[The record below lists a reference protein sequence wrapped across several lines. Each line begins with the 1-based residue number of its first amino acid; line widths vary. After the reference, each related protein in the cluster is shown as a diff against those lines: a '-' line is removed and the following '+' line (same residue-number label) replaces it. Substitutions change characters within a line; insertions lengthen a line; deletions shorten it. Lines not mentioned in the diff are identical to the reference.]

1 MLFLYFFIA
10 LIVSAAAAVLVYRA
24 DKKRG
29 VPKPL
34 VTSLLRALV
43 IFLTLILIISPKI
56 KKRNVEEQKPI
67 VLLLQ
72 DNSSSIKKALGNDAV
87 NYQKKLLELQNKI
100 AESYR
105 LVSYNLD
112 GPYPKDSVQRYTAGS
127 TNLTK
132 AISEATEL
140 YSQQNL
146 SAIILASDGWYN
158 EGNNPLYAEIPL
170 NGALY
175 SIAIG
180 DTAIPQDIR
189 IAKLYANKSTSLN
202 SQWEVRAD
210 IVATRCNGV
219 QQNVVLCNAEG
230 NIVATAPISINSNQ
244 FDASVVF
251 SVKANKVGLQQLSVR
266 TPKIAQELNI
276 ANNTASIFVEVLEEK
291 KKVLLLAA
299 AAHPDIKAISDAL
312 KGLDQY
318 ELTIKMANELPNKLQ
333 EYAAIILHQI
343 PSNSNTISAANFK
356 NKNLWL
362 ITGLQNNY
370 FEVNQL
376 QKAVS
381 FGLGIATR
389 SVEPVFNTSFSSFSL
404 PNNIAAI
411 SDILP
416 PLSVSASD
424 FNANAN
430 SQVLFNDKN
439 GKALWAMLSGQHNS
453 AVLCGEG
460 LWRWR
465 LYEYKNK
472 KQHLVVDEC
481 IRQTLNFL
489 MANNNAK
496 PFRTELA
503 KYIWNNPEHVSINA
517 FLYNANNEQINKPEA
532 NLVVKDSNGRSM
544 NFSFERN
551 GNAYRLDLGALAPG
565 TYNYV
570 ATTIYEGKNL
580 SDQGKFM
587 VSTSTLEDQENGCNY
602 PLMYALAAKNKGACF
617 NTQNMLSVY
626 DSIAR
631 NQGIKPLLNEQIE
644 QTDLIDWKWLFAII
658 LFMAMAEWLLRKYW
672 MAM

>member
-29 VPKPL
+29 VPIPL
-34 VTSLLRALV
+34 VTALLRAMV

-105 LVSYNLD
+105 LVSYNLY
-112 GPYPKDSVQRYTAGS
+112 GPYPKDSVQGYTAGS

-251 SVKANKVGLQQLSVR
+251 SVKASKVGLQQFSVS
-266 TPKIAQELNI
+266 TQKIGTEVNI
-276 ANNTASIFVEVLEEK
+276 ANNTANIFVDVIEEK
-291 KKVLLLAA
+291 KKILLLAA
-299 AAHPDIKAISDAL
+299 AAHPDIKAISYAL

-318 ELTIKMANELPNKLQ
+318 ELTIKMANESPNNLQ

-343 PSNSNTISAANFK
+343 PCNSNTISAANFK

-465 LYEYKNK
+465 LYEYKNT

-489 MANNNAK
+489 TANNNAK

-658 LFMAMAEWLLRKYW
+658 LFMVTAEWLVRKYW

>member
-34 VTSLLRALV
+34 VTALLRAMV
-43 IFLTLILIISPKI
+43 IFLTLVLIISPKI

-72 DNSSSIKKALGNDAV
+72 DNSSSIKKALGNNAV
-87 NYQKKLLELQNKI
+87 TYQKKLLELQNKI

-112 GPYPKDSVQRYTAGS
+112 GPYPKDSVHRYTAGS

-251 SVKANKVGLQQLSVR
+251 SVKASKVGLQQFSVR

-318 ELTIKMANELPNKLQ
+318 ELTIKMANELPNNLQ

-465 LYEYKNK
+465 LYEYKNT

-489 MANNNAK
+489 TANNNAK

-602 PLMYALAAKNKGACF
+602 PLMYALAAKNKGSCF

-658 LFMAMAEWLLRKYW
+658 LFMVTAEWLLRKYW

>member
-29 VPKPL
+29 VPIPL
-34 VTSLLRALV
+34 VTALLRAMV

-72 DNSSSIKKALGNDAV
+72 DNSSSIKKALGNNALT
-87 NYQKKLLELQNKI
+87 YQKKLLELQNKI

-112 GPYPKDSVQRYTAGS
+112 GPYPKDSVQGYTAGS

-251 SVKANKVGLQQLSVR
+251 SVKANKVGLQQFSVR

-343 PSNSNTISAANFK
+343 PSNSNTISAAIFK

-362 ITGLQNNY
+362 ITGFQNNY

-465 LYEYKNK
+465 LYEYKNT

-489 MANNNAK
+489 TANNNAK
-496 PFRTELA
+496 PFRTELP

-587 VSTSTLEDQENGCNY
+587 VSTTTLEDQENGCNY

-658 LFMAMAEWLLRKYW
+658 LFMVTAEWLLRKYW

>member
-10 LIVSAAAAVLVYRA
+10 LIVSAGAAVLVYRA

-34 VTSLLRALV
+34 VTALLRAMV
-43 IFLTLILIISPKI
+43 IFLTLVLIISPKI

-72 DNSSSIKKALGNDAV
+72 DNSSSIKKALGNNAV
-87 NYQKKLLELQNKI
+87 TYQKKLLELQNKI

-112 GPYPKDSVQRYTAGS
+112 GPYPKDSVHRYTAGS

-251 SVKANKVGLQQLSVR
+251 SVKASKVGLQQFSVR

-318 ELTIKMANELPNKLQ
+318 ELTIKMANELPNNLQ

-343 PSNSNTISAANFK
+343 PSNSNTISAAIFK

-362 ITGLQNNY
+362 ITGFQNNY

-465 LYEYKNK
+465 LYEYKNT

-489 MANNNAK
+489 TANNNAK

-532 NLVVKDSNGRSM
+532 NLIVKDSNGRSM

-658 LFMAMAEWLLRKYW
+658 LFMVTAEWLLRKYW

>member
-10 LIVSAAAAVLVYRA
+10 LIVSAAAAWIVYRA

-34 VTSLLRALV
+34 VTALLRALV

-56 KKRNVEEQKPI
+56 KKRTVEEQKPI

-72 DNSSSIKKALGNDAV
+72 DNSSSIKKALGNDAG
-87 NYQKKLLELQNKI
+87 NYQKKLLELQNKL

-112 GPYPKDSVQRYTAGS
+112 GPYSKDSLPRYTGAS

-170 NGALY
+170 NGSLY

-180 DTAIPQDIR
+180 DTAITQDIR

-219 QQNVVLCNAEG
+219 QQNVVLYNTEG
-230 NIVATAPISINSNQ
+230 NIVATAPISINSNK

-251 SVKANKVGLQQLSVR
+251 SVKASKVGLQQFSVS
-266 TPKIAQELNI
+266 TQKIGTEVNI
-276 ANNTASIFVEVLEEK
+276 ANNTANIFVEVLEEK
-291 KKVLLLAA
+291 KKILLLAA
-299 AAHPDIKAISDAL
+299 APHPDIKAINDAR

-318 ELTIKMANELPNKLQ
+318 ELTIKMANELPNNLQ

-343 PSNSNTISAANFK
+343 PSNNNTVSAANFK

-370 FEVNQL
+370 FEANQL

-439 GKALWAMLSGQHNS
+439 RKPLWALLSGQHNS

-465 LYEYKNK
+465 LYEYKNT

-489 MANNNAK
+489 TANNNAK

-517 FLYNANNEQINKPEA
+517 FLHNANNEQINKPEA
-532 NLVVKDSNGRSM
+532 NLIVKDSNGQSM

-551 GNAYRLDLGALAPG
+551 GNAYRIDLGALAPG

-587 VSTSTLEDQENGCNY
+587 VSSSTLEDQENGCNY
-602 PLMYALAAKNKGACF
+602 PLMYAIAAKNKGASF
-617 NTQNMLSVY
+617 NTQNLLSIY
-626 DSIAR
+626 DSIIR

-658 LFMAMAEWLLRKYW
+658 LIIATAEWLLRKYW

>member
-1 MLFLYFFIA
+1 M
-10 LIVSAAAAVLVYRA
+10 
-24 DKKRG
+24 
-29 VPKPL
+29 
-34 VTSLLRALV
+34 V

-112 GPYPKDSVQRYTAGS
+112 GPYPKDSVQGYTAGS

-251 SVKANKVGLQQLSVR
+251 SVKASKVGLQQFSVS
-266 TPKIAQELNI
+266 TQKIGTEVNI
-276 ANNTASIFVEVLEEK
+276 ANNTANIFVDVIEEK
-291 KKVLLLAA
+291 KKILLLAA
-299 AAHPDIKAISDAL
+299 AAHPDIKAISYAL

-318 ELTIKMANELPNKLQ
+318 ELTIKMANESPNNLQ

-343 PSNSNTISAANFK
+343 PCNSNTISAANFK

-465 LYEYKNK
+465 LYEYKNT

-489 MANNNAK
+489 TANNNAK

-658 LFMAMAEWLLRKYW
+658 LFMVTAEWLVRKYW

>member
-29 VPKPL
+29 VPIPL
-34 VTSLLRALV
+34 VTALLRAMV

-112 GPYPKDSVQRYTAGS
+112 GPYPKDSVQGYTAGS

-251 SVKANKVGLQQLSVR
+251 SVKASKVGLQQFSVS
-266 TPKIAQELNI
+266 TQKIGTEVNI
-276 ANNTASIFVEVLEEK
+276 ANNTANIFVDVIEEK
-291 KKVLLLAA
+291 KKILLLAA
-299 AAHPDIKAISDAL
+299 AAHPDIKAISYAL

-318 ELTIKMANELPNKLQ
+318 ELTIKMANESPNNLQ

-343 PSNSNTISAANFK
+343 PCNSNTISAANFK

-465 LYEYKNK
+465 LYEYKNT

-489 MANNNAK
+489 TANNNAK

-658 LFMAMAEWLLRKYW
+658 LFMVTAEWLVRKYW

>member
-34 VTSLLRALV
+34 VTALLRAMV

-72 DNSSSIKKALGNDAV
+72 DNSNSIKKALGNDAV
-87 NYQKKLLELQNKI
+87 TYQKKLLELQNKI

-251 SVKANKVGLQQLSVR
+251 SVKANKVGLQQFSVR

-439 GKALWAMLSGQHNS
+439 GKALWALLSGQHNS

-465 LYEYKNK
+465 LYEYKNT

-489 MANNNAK
+489 TANNNAK
-496 PFRTELA
+496 PFRTELP

-658 LFMAMAEWLLRKYW
+658 LFMVTAEWLLRKYW

>member
-10 LIVSAAAAVLVYRA
+10 LIVSAAAAGLVYRA

-34 VTSLLRALV
+34 LTALLRALV
-43 IFLTLILIISPKI
+43 IFLTLMLIISPKI
-56 KKRNVEEQKPI
+56 KKRIVEEQKPI

-72 DNSSSIKKALGNDAV
+72 DNSSSIKKALGNDAGS
-87 NYQKKLLELQNKI
+87 YQKKLLELQNKLDK
-100 AESYR
+100 SYR

-112 GPYPKDSVQRYTAGS
+112 GPYPKDSLPRYTAGS

-132 AISEATEL
+132 AISDATENNN
-140 YSQQNL
+140 QQNL

-170 NGALY
+170 NASLY

-180 DTAIPQDIR
+180 DSAIPQDIR

-210 IVATRCNGV
+210 IVATRCTGV

-230 NIVATAPISINSNQ
+230 DIVATAPISINSNQ

-251 SVKANKVGLQQLSVR
+251 SVKATKAGLQQFSLR
-266 TPKIAQELNI
+266 TAKIGKESNI

-291 KKVLLLAA
+291 KKILLLAA

-318 ELTIKMANELPNKLQ
+318 ELTIKMADELPNNLQ

-343 PSNSNTISAANFK
+343 PSNNKSISPANFK

-370 FEVNQL
+370 FETNQL

-389 SVEPVFNTSFSSFSL
+389 SIEPVFNHSFSRFSL

-424 FNANAN
+424 FNANTN
-430 SQVLFNDKN
+430 CQVLFNDKN

-465 LYEYKNK
+465 LYEYKNT

-489 MANNNAK
+489 TANNHAK

-532 NLVVKDSNGRSM
+532 TLIVKDSIGRSM

-551 GNAYRLDLGALAPG
+551 GNAYRLDIGALAPG
-565 TYNYV
+565 TYNYE
-570 ATTIYEGKNL
+570 ASTNYEGKRL

-587 VSTSTLEDQENGCNY
+587 VSASTLEDQENGCNY
-602 PLMYALAAKNKGACF
+602 PLMYALAAKHKGICF
-617 NTQNMLSVY
+617 HTQNMLSVY

-631 NQGIKPLLNEQIE
+631 NQDIKTLLNEQIE

-658 LFMAMAEWLLRKYW
+658 LIIATAEWLLRKYW

>member
-10 LIVSAAAAVLVYRA
+10 LIVSAAAAWIVYRA

-34 VTSLLRALV
+34 VTALLRALV

-112 GPYPKDSVQRYTAGS
+112 GPYPKDSVQGYTAGS

-219 QQNVVLCNAEG
+219 QQNVVLYNTEG
-230 NIVATAPISINSNQ
+230 NLVATAPISINSNK

-251 SVKANKVGLQQLSVR
+251 SVKASKVGLQQFSVS
-266 TPKIAQELNI
+266 TQKIGTEVNI
-276 ANNTASIFVEVLEEK
+276 ANNTANIFVEVLEEK
-291 KKVLLLAA
+291 KKILLLAA
-299 AAHPDIKAISDAL
+299 APHPDIKAI
-312 KGLDQY
+312 
-318 ELTIKMANELPNKLQ
+318 
-333 EYAAIILHQI
+333 
-343 PSNSNTISAANFK
+343 
-356 NKNLWL
+356 
-362 ITGLQNNY
+362 
-370 FEVNQL
+370 
-376 QKAVS
+376 
-381 FGLGIATR
+381 
-389 SVEPVFNTSFSSFSL
+389 
-404 PNNIAAI
+404 
-411 SDILP
+411 
-416 PLSVSASD
+416 
-424 FNANAN
+424 
-430 SQVLFNDKN
+430 ND
-439 GKALWAMLSGQHNS
+439 
-453 AVLCGEG
+453 
-460 LWRWR
+460 
-465 LYEYKNK
+465 
-472 KQHLVVDEC
+472 
-481 IRQTLNFL
+481 
-489 MANNNAK
+489 
-496 PFRTELA
+496 
-503 KYIWNNPEHVSINA
+503 
-517 FLYNANNEQINKPEA
+517 
-532 NLVVKDSNGRSM
+532 
-544 NFSFERN
+544 ER
-551 GNAYRLDLGALAPG
+551 
-565 TYNYV
+565 
-570 ATTIYEGKNL
+570 
-580 SDQGKFM
+580 
-587 VSTSTLEDQENGCNY
+587 
-602 PLMYALAAKNKGACF
+602 
-617 NTQNMLSVY
+617 
-626 DSIAR
+626 
-631 NQGIKPLLNEQIE
+631 
-644 QTDLIDWKWLFAII
+644 
-658 LFMAMAEWLLRKYW
+658 
-672 MAM
+672 

>member
-34 VTSLLRALV
+34 VTALLRALV

-87 NYQKKLLELQNKI
+87 NYQKKLLELQNKL

-251 SVKANKVGLQQLSVR
+251 SVKANKVGLQQFSVR

-299 AAHPDIKAISDAL
+299 AAHPDIKAISDAI

-318 ELTIKMANELPNKLQ
+318 ELTIKMANELPNNLQ

-343 PSNSNTISAANFK
+343 PSNSNTTSAANFK

-439 GKALWAMLSGQHNS
+439 GKALWTMFSGQHNS

-465 LYEYKNK
+465 LYEYKNT

-489 MANNNAK
+489 TANNNAK
-496 PFRTELA
+496 PFRTELP

-658 LFMAMAEWLLRKYW
+658 LFMATAEWLLRKYW

>member
-34 VTSLLRALV
+34 VTALLRAMV

-87 NYQKKLLELQNKI
+87 NYQKKLLELQNKL

-112 GPYPKDSVQRYTAGS
+112 GPYPKDSVHRYTAGS

-251 SVKANKVGLQQLSVR
+251 SVKANKVGLQQFSVR

-318 ELTIKMANELPNKLQ
+318 ELTIKLANELPNNLQ

-465 LYEYKNK
+465 LYEYKNT

-489 MANNNAK
+489 TANNNAK
-496 PFRTELA
+496 PFRTELP

-658 LFMAMAEWLLRKYW
+658 LFMVTAEWLLRKYW